1 MAPRNDR
8 AHTHQCIHC
17 RTPVECHGTL
27 ERNHDGWPEVVCD
40 NFHKSSKLFLCE
52 SCDHAFKQ
60 PDCHDCGGPSAVVFE
75 DCDDA
80 SGYRGEEGLCL
91 ECLAKREARA

>member
-1 MAPRNDR
+1 VTKTAP
-8 AHTHQCIHC
+8 
-17 RTPVECHGTL
+17 
-27 ERNHDGWPEVVCD
+27 
-40 NFHKSSKLFLCE
+40 
-52 SCDHAFKQ
+52 CDHCKTPTDYHGIRTAALLLCPACDKAFKQ